1 MSYIQEAKDLLKNK
15 KATFVELLAKLC
27 ELEREYGEL
36 KHKIKVGLSTD
47 GKTLLE
53 TASIAN
59 AIRATIAQRV
69 QTLVKTKL
77 GNREKE

>member
-15 KATFVELLAKLC
+15 NATFLELLEKLG

-36 KHKIKVGLSTD
+36 KHKIKVGLSQD

-53 TASIAN
+53 TA
-59 AIRATIAQRV
+59 AITNRIKARITRRV
-69 QTLVKTKL
+69 QELAKAKSIRL
-77 GNREKE
+77 P